1 MGKVDAGTAPAAGRA
16 VLTPGSPALRDLV
29 AAIAAG
35 TEARERGEASAH
47 AAIDLARAARL
58 GAVRLPHALGGS
70 GLTLRELFEIVI
82 DLAEADPNI
91 PHILRNHFAFVERA
105 LRAPD
110 NPKYRRW
117 IGHVREGRIIGLGAS
132 ELGIQNIGLGSGDTK
147 LEAAGEGYVLNG
159 RKYYS
164 TGNFY
169 SDFILVNAST
179 PDGAPV
185 SALVPIRQEGLNVD
199 DDWDGIGQRLTASGT
214 TVLTNVPVP
223 RDDVLFVRD
232 EDVAVPF
239 QATVPQLYLTA
250 IVAGILRSVVSDA
263 SAVLR
268 RRDRNYYHA
277 VATRP
282 ADDPILQQTVG
293 ELASAA
299 YVAEAAVL
307 RAAEALDRAAKSAIG
322 GAPDHDLFRE
332 AAIRA
337 AKSKVAIDAIALKA
351 ANQLFEVGGASA
363 ARQSQRLD
371 RHWRNIRTIS
381 SHNPLS
387 YKARA
392 IGDHIV
398 NGTAIPSASF
408 F

>member
-1 MGKVDAGTAPAAGRA
+1 MGKVETAFAPRPEQIP
-16 VLTPGSPALRDLV
+16 LTPGSPALRRLV
-29 AAIAAG
+29 EAVTAG
-35 TEARERGEASAH
+35 AEARETGEASARD
-47 AAIDLARAARL
+47 AVDLVRQARL
-58 GAVRLPHALGGS
+58 GAVRLPPSLGGF

-91 PHILRNHFAFVERA
+91 PHILRNHYAFVERA
-105 LRAPD
+105 LRVPD
-110 NPKYRRW
+110 NPRYRRW
-117 IGHVREGRIIGLGAS
+117 LGYVRDGRIIGLGAS
-132 ELGIQNIGLGSGDTK
+132 ELGTQNIGVGNGETRA
-147 LEAAGEGYVLNG
+147 EPAGEAYVLNG

-179 PDGAPV
+179 PEGKPV
-185 SALVPIRQEGLNVD
+185 AALVPTHAPGVNVD

-214 TVLTNVPVP
+214 TILTNVAVSSN
-223 RDDVLFVRD
+223 DVLFIED
-232 EDVAVPF
+232 EDVRVPH
-239 QATVPQLYLTA
+239 QATLPQLYLTA
-250 IVAGILRSVVSDA
+250 IIAGILRSVVKDA
-263 SAVLR
+263 SAVLK

-277 VATRP
+277 VASRP
-282 ADDPILQQTVG
+282 AEDPLLQQTVG
-293 ELASAA
+293 RLASAA
-299 YVAEAAVL
+299 FVAEATVL
-307 RAAEALDRAAKSAIG
+307 RAAEALDRAARSAIG
-322 GAPDHDLFRE
+322 GTPDHDLFVE
-332 AAIRA
+332 AALRT
-337 AKSKVAIDAIALKA
+337 AKSKVVIDDIALHA

-381 SHNPLS
+381 SHNPIS

-398 NGTAIPSASF
+398 NGTPIPSASF